1 MQYKQATEVERIAQD
16 LIEEHYGHLLGVR
29 VTCVLINKTPTSKGR
44 AVWGR
49 AKKIS
54 GLPAFL
60 ADENGLP
67 DEYED
72 QPPDFFVIEIS
83 EEKWSLLSDKGK
95 QALVDEQLV
104 KLDIVEDDEGRVNLA
119 VRDRGVVVIPELIQ
133 RHGLY
138 NDSLKGAAAIGA
150 EQLELLSEEER
161 DQARAGEIA
170 RELRD
175 DMQERGIEVTMLAGK
190 PEKVDAETGEVL
202 ASAGFAGE
210 GARA

>member
-1 MQYKQATEVERIAQD
+1 MEYRQATEVKRIAEE
-16 LIEEHYGHLLGVR
+16 LIEQHHPHLHGVR
-29 VTCVLINKTPTSKGR
+29 VTAVFMNKTPTSKGR

-60 ADENGLP
+60 ADENGMP
-67 DEYED
+67 GEYED

-83 EEKWSLLSDKGK
+83 EEKWSLLSEAGK
-95 QALVDEQLV
+95 RALVDEQLV
-104 KLDIVEDDEGRVNLA
+104 KLDIVEDEEGRVNLA
-119 VRDRGVVVIPELIQ
+119 VVDRGVVVIPELIA

-150 EQLELLSEEER
+150 EQLELLPEEER
-161 DQARAGEIA
+161 DTARAGRIA

-175 DMQERGIEVTMLAGK
+175 DMQQRGIEVTMLAGK
-190 PEKVDAETGEVL
+190 PEEVDPETGEVL
-202 ASAGFAGE
+202 SEAGS
-210 GARA
+210 RA